1 MYEKSDYNK
10 NFEIAKNR
18 VYFLFLQTQ
27 QKRGAR
33 GVKLRTKSQK
43 IVGMSYLN
51 KKMKIWKV
59 KIWNFQVKTEDVV
72 LYRNVLLQS
81 IIILSVNRVYIIH
94 D

>member
-1 MYEKSDYNK
+1 M
-10 NFEIAKNR
+10 
-18 VYFLFLQTQ
+18 
-27 QKRGAR
+27 
-33 GVKLRTKSQK
+33 KLRMKSQK

-81 IIILSVNRVYIIH
+81 IIIISVNRVYII
-94 D
+94 DD